1 MSSQFNLGLKSNIY
15 EGDLSMSIW
24 SDKNEKAF

>member
-1 MSSQFNLGLKSNIY
+1 MSSQFNLGLRSNIC